1 MRFFRKDSDNAK
13 PLAVA
18 PGMYGNESP
27 EQLIF
32 DRTTRISVERN
43 HWKVATLGLGCIALA
58 AIMTREPP
66 PSVVKA
72 VGVSADASGKPIV
85 RELEAFQP
93 EGIQLQWALKDLVT
107 RWFTI
112 EPILTTQVEDSR
124 MARNLRSV
132 REQMIGSSR
141 KQFEDWV
148 AEDEPFRQVGAS
160 ATLVR
165 EVKVTNVA
173 VLPDS
178 TVAVEFITTT
188 TEDGYKP
195 RKMRYAMTFRYQVKP
210 PTSDAVLGTNP
221 FGVHPVFF
229 SLQKSPA

>member
-1 MRFFRKDSDNAK
+1 MPLFRKNSSNAK
-13 PLAVA
+13 TLAVS

-27 EQLIF
+27 EQVIF
-32 DRTTRISVERN
+32 DRTTRIAIERN

-58 AIMTREPP
+58 AIM
-66 PSVVKA
+66 KA

-93 EGIQLQWALKDLVT
+93 EGIQLQWAFKDLVT

-148 AEDEPFRQVGAS
+148 TEDEPFRQVGTS

-165 EVKVTNVA
+165 EVKVTNIA

-195 RKMRYAMTFRYQVKP
+195 RADESTQ
-210 PTSDAVLGTNP
+210 LGCGHCLP
-221 FGVHPVFF
+221 SERRQRLIDRAADSRERVGKRPVEIEE
-229 SLQKSPA
+229 QMH